1 MRLQIIIWTLLTIC
15 IQANGQ
21 KKEKTEEQKLF
32 DKAIE
37 LHEDEELDSALIVFR
52 QFRTQ
57 YPNSELSPRVHY
69 NIGYILN
76 EQGKKDEAKTILKEI
91 LESNY
96 NEKDPGGRGL
106 MGPQYALYKHFSC
119 EQLADI
125 YLDERNYVEAEKYVR
140 LFDKKYPYEHF
151 CGNELTAY
159 QIFKSRSYAKVYDGQ
174 GKTDDAIKQLVP
186 HVFNTGLAD
195 NEELIEDLIVLLDK
209 KYKTDEVK
217 NELKKS
223 ITTLK
228 ITESKKRGET
238 ATIELYE
245 FKVNVDENGLYD
257 FNNTDYEINT
267 KLEAQEKYL
276 KVIRTNELFK
286 HYKVE

>member
-1 MRLQIIIWTLLTIC
+1 LTIC

-21 KKEKTEEQKLF
+21 KKEQTEEQKLF
-32 DKAIE
+32 DKAFE

-76 EQGKKDEAKTILKEI
+76 EQGKKDEAKTVFKEV
-91 LESNY
+91 LASNY

-125 YLDERNYVEAEKYVR
+125 YITEKNYVEAEKYVR

-174 GKTDDAIKQLVP
+174 GKTDEAIKQLIP
-186 HVFNTGLAD
+186 HIFYTGLAD
-195 NEELIEDLIVLLDK
+195 DDELIKDLILLLDK
-209 KYKTDEVK
+209 RYKTDDIK
-217 NELKKS
+217 SELIKS
-223 ITTLK
+223 ISTLK
-228 ITESKKRGET
+228 IIDSKKRGEI
-238 ATIELYE
+238 ATIELYGL
-245 FKVNVDENGLYD
+245 KINVNEYALYD
-257 FNNTDYEINT
+257 LNNPDFEMNE
-267 KLEAQEKYL
+267 KLEGQEKYL
-276 KVIRTNELFK
+276 KAIRTNELFK
-286 HYKVE
+286 QYKVE

>member
-1 MRLQIIIWTLLTIC
+1 MTIC
-15 IQANGQ
+15 IQAKGQ
-21 KKEKTEEQKLF
+21 KKERTEEQKLF

-37 LHEDEELDSALIVFR
+37 LHEDEELDSALIAFR

-76 EQGKKDEAKTILKEI
+76 EQGKRDEAKIVFKEV
-91 LESNY
+91 LASNY

-125 YLDERNYVEAEKYVR
+125 YITEKNYVEAEKYVR

-174 GKTDDAIKQLVP
+174 GKTDEAIKQLVP
-186 HVFNTGLAD
+186 HVFYTGLAD
-195 NEELIEDLIVLLDK
+195 NDELIKDLILLLDK
-209 KYKTDEVK
+209 RYKTEEIKDE
-217 NELKKS
+217 LIKS
-223 ITTLK
+223 KSTLK
-228 ITESKKRGET
+228 ITDSKKRGET
-238 ATIELYE
+238 ATIELYG
-245 FKVNVDENGLYD
+245 FKVNVNENGLYD
-257 FNNTDYEINT
+257 FNNTDFEINS
-267 KLEAQEKYL
+267 KLEGQDKYL

>member
-21 KKEKTEEQKLF
+21 KKEQTEEQKLF
-32 DKAIE
+32 DKAFE

-76 EQGKKDEAKTILKEI
+76 EQGKKDEAKTVFKEV
-91 LESNY
+91 LASNY

-125 YLDERNYVEAEKYVR
+125 YITEKNYVEAEKYVR

-174 GKTDDAIKQLVP
+174 GKTDEAIKQLIP
-186 HVFNTGLAD
+186 HIFYTGLAD
-195 NEELIEDLIVLLDK
+195 DDELIKDLILLLDK
-209 KYKTDEVK
+209 RYKTDDIK
-217 NELKKS
+217 SELIKS
-223 ITTLK
+223 ISTLK
-228 ITESKKRGET
+228 IIDSKKRGEI
-238 ATIELYE
+238 ATIELYGL
-245 FKVNVDENGLYD
+245 KINVNEYALYD
-257 FNNTDYEINT
+257 LNNPDFEMNE
-267 KLEAQEKYL
+267 KLEGQEKYL
-276 KVIRTNELFK
+276 KAIRTNELFK
-286 HYKVE
+286 QYKVE

>member
-1 MRLQIIIWTLLTIC
+1 
-15 IQANGQ
+15 
-21 KKEKTEEQKLF
+21 
-32 DKAIE
+32 
-37 LHEDEELDSALIVFR
+37 VFK

-76 EQGKKDEAKTILKEI
+76 EQGKKDEAKTVLKEV
-91 LESNY
+91 LASNY
-96 NEKDPGGRGL
+96 NEKDLGGRGI

-125 YLDERNYVEAEKYVR
+125 YISETNYVEAEKYVR

-174 GKTDDAIKQLVP
+174 GKTDEAIKQLIP
-186 HVFNTGLAD
+186 HVFYAGLAD
-195 NEELIEDLIVLLDK
+195 NDELIEDLISLLDK
-209 KYKTDEVK
+209 RYKTEEIK

-223 ITTLK
+223 ITTLR
-228 ITESKKRGET
+228 ITESKKKGET
-238 ATIELYE
+238 ATIDVYT
-245 FKVNVDENGLYD
+245 FKVNVDGNRLFSFSNPD
-257 FNNTDYEINT
+257 FEAIT
-267 KLEAQEKYL
+267 KLEGREKYL
-276 KVIRTNELFK
+276 KIIRANGLFK
-286 HYKVE
+286 HYGVE

>member
-1 MRLQIIIWTLLTIC
+1 LTIC
-15 IQANGQ
+15 IQAKGQ
-21 KKEKTEEQKLF
+21 KKERTEEQKLF

-37 LHEDEELDSALIVFR
+37 LHEDEELDSALIAFR

-76 EQGKKDEAKTILKEI
+76 EQGKRDEAKIVFKEV
-91 LESNY
+91 LASNY
-96 NEKDPGGRGL
+96 NEKDPRGRGL

-125 YLDERNYVEAEKYVR
+125 YITEKNYVEAEKYVR

-174 GKTDDAIKQLVP
+174 GKTDEAIKQLVP
-186 HVFNTGLAD
+186 HVFYTGLAD
-195 NEELIEDLIVLLDK
+195 NDELIKDLILLLDK
-209 KYKTDEVK
+209 RYKTEEIKDE
-217 NELKKS
+217 LIKS
-223 ITTLK
+223 KSTLK
-228 ITESKKRGET
+228 ITDSKKRGET
-238 ATIELYE
+238 ATIELYG
-245 FKVNVDENGLYD
+245 FKVNVNENGLYD
-257 FNNTDYEINT
+257 FNNTDFEINS
-267 KLEAQEKYL
+267 KLEGQDKYL

>member
-1 MRLQIIIWTLLTIC
+1 MTIF

-21 KKEKTEEQKLF
+21 KKEKTEDQKLF
-32 DKAIE
+32 DIAFE

-57 YPNSELSPRVHY
+57 FPDSELLPRAHY

-76 EQGKKDEAKTILKEI
+76 EQGKTDEAKTVLKEI
-91 LESNY
+91 IASNY

-106 MGPQYALYKHFSC
+106 MGSQYALYKHYSC
-119 EQLADI
+119 EQLAAI
-125 YLDERNYVEAEKYVR
+125 YLDEKNFIEAEKYVR

-174 GKTDDAIKQLVP
+174 GKIDDAIKKLIP
-186 HVFNTGLAD
+186 HVFYTGLAD
-195 NEELIEDLIVLLDK
+195 NDELIKDLILLLDK
-209 KYKTDEVK
+209 RYRTDEIK

-223 ITTLK
+223 ITTLR
-228 ITESKKRGET
+228 ITESKKKGET
-238 ATIELYE
+238 ATIDVYT
-245 FKVNVDENGLYD
+245 FKVNVDENGLFSFSNPD
-257 FNNTDYEINT
+257 FEANT
-267 KLEAQEKYL
+267 KLEGREKYL
-276 KVIRTNELFK
+276 KVIRTNGLFK
-286 HYKVE
+286 HYGVE

>member
-21 KKEKTEEQKLF
+21 KKERTEEQKLF

-76 EQGKKDEAKTILKEI
+76 EQGKRDEAKIVFKEI
-91 LESNY
+91 LASNY

-125 YLDERNYVEAEKYVR
+125 YITEKNHVEAEKYVR

-159 QIFKSRSYAKVYDGQ
+159 KIFKSGSYAKVYDGQ
-174 GKTDDAIKQLVP
+174 GKTDEAIKQLIP
-186 HVFNTGLAD
+186 HIFNTGLAD
-195 NEELIEDLIVLLDK
+195 NDELIKDLIVLLDK
-209 KYKTDEVK
+209 RYKTDEIK
-217 NELKKS
+217 GELIKS
-223 ITTLK
+223 ISTLK
-228 ITESKKRGET
+228 ITDSKKRGEI
-238 ATIELYE
+238 ATIELYG
-245 FKVNVDENGLYD
+245 FKINVDENGLFDLNNPD
-257 FNNTDYEINT
+257 FEMNT
-267 KLEAQEKYL
+267 KLEGQEKYL
-276 KVIRTNELFK
+276 KVIWTNELFEQ
-286 HYKVE
+286 YNVE